1 MGFLKHNFNPARM
14 FMGDSGSMFLGFMLA
29 AVTVQGVMKSAIAI
43 ALLVPI
49 VIMGVPILDTAFAIF
64 RRFRKNQPLTQ
75 ADKGHIHH
83 RLLYRG
89 FSQRQTVL
97 IIYAWTAMLGG
108 AALALRFASN
118 KIKLA
123 VFLGLA
129 VLSFFF
135 DKFVGLFERTA
146 KSFSRK

>member
-1 MGFLKHNFNPARM
+1 
-14 FMGDSGSMFLGFMLA
+14 MGDSGSMFLGFMLA

-49 VIMGVPILDTAFAIF
+49 VIMGIPILDTAFAIF
-64 RRFRKNQPLTQ
+64 RRFRKKQPLTQ
-75 ADKGHIHH
+75 ADNDHIHH
-83 RLLYRG
+83 RLMHRG

-97 IIYAWTAMLGG
+97 IIYVWTAMLGG

-118 KIKLA
+118 KVKLM

-129 VLSFFF
+129 ILSFFI
-135 DKFVGLFERTA
+135 DKFVGLFESSDR
-146 KSFSRK
+146 SLERK